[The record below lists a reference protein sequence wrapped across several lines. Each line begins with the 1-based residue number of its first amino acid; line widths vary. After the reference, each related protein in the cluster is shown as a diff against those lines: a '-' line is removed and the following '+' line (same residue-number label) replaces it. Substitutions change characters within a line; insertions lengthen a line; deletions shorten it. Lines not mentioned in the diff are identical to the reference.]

1 MQPLNAYLARYFF
14 TSAQLAAASAVSC
27 AELDDLLSRSLIPA
41 PSYVVKNSTV
51 RSFVFGEMSA
61 PGAIDG
67 QYFHRHGVSWV
78 KRAAECRAR
87 LSGELAYQELRSR
100 FRDNLRDAFVELD
113 RAVWRMEDC
122 FRYDTSLIDAGFA
135 ARFESIWAHFQN
147 GTYGVCVARPDSELA
162 IARKEVLQEKLIALT
177 ANGARILYAGDE
189 RAIVERTIAQYA
201 EACSLFSPVDYAR
214 SSRKR
219 LVDDLRR
226 SIEGAGKLD
235 DTLADFPLTEGCEA
249 K

>member
-1 MQPLNAYLARYFF
+1 MQPLNAYLARYFS
-14 TSAQLAAASAVSC
+14 TSAQLAAASELSRT
-27 AELDDLLSRSLIPA
+27 ELDDLLSRSLIPA

-51 RSFVFGEMSA
+51 RSAVFGEASA

-67 QYFHRHGVSWV
+67 QYFHRLCVSWV
-78 KRAAECRAR
+78 QRAAECRSR
-87 LSGELAYQELRSR
+87 LSGELAYAELRNR
-100 FRDNLRDAFVELD
+100 FRDNLRDAFAELD
-113 RAVWRMEDC
+113 RTVWRLQDC
-122 FRYDTSLIDAGFA
+122 FRYDRSLIDVGFA
-135 ARFESIWAHFQN
+135 ARFEAIWHHFQN

-177 ANGARILYAGDE
+177 ANGARILYVGNE
-189 RAIVERTIAQYA
+189 RAVVEETIREYA
-201 EACSLFSPVDYAR
+201 EACSLFSPSDYAR

-226 SIEGAGKLD
+226 SLEGAGKLD
-235 DTLADFPLTEGCEA
+235 DTLADFTLVEGCEA